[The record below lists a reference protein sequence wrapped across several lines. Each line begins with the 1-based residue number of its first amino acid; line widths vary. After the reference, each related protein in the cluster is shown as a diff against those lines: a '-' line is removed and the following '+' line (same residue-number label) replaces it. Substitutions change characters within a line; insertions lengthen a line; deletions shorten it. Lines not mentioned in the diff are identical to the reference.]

1 MTGRRRAALAVV
13 PLLALTALTACSDTD
28 EADAGT
34 SGAGGTRGTSSTP
47 EPGAGAD
54 DGPEAAARFA
64 ALPPSAI
71 EAAVLEDMSTVTT
84 LRARVRAVH
93 VGLSVDAQVA
103 LDEDG
108 GCLGTLAVD
117 GGTAEV
123 LRRGEGAEQELY
135 GSFDAPLLVAAGYPA
150 GRADAAVAAAA
161 DRWVR
166 LDPASDLAGVALV
179 CTAVEDARDARLLG
193 GEDAATEVTGL
204 EQVDG
209 RPVVGIERTVA
220 TGTASLLVAATG
232 DHRFVQL
239 VTSRDG
245 SPATVDELVYDEE
258 VVVPDPAVRGT
269 VPAVEVGLG

>member
-1 MTGRRRAALAVV
+1 MTGRRRAALAAV
-13 PLLALTALTACSDTD
+13 PLLALTGLTACSDGD

-34 SGAGGTRGTSSTP
+34 PGRSSATGTP

-54 DGPEAAARFA
+54 EGPEAAARFA
-64 ALPPSAI
+64 ALPPSAV

-84 LRARVRAVH
+84 VRARVQAVH

-108 GCLGTLAVD
+108 DCLGTLAVD

-135 GSFDAPLLVAAGYPA
+135 GSFDATLLLAAGYSTA
-150 GRADAAVAAAA
+150 QADAAVAAAA

-166 LDPASDLAGVALV
+166 LDPASDLADIALV
-179 CTAVEDARDARLLG
+179 CEAVEDARDARLLG
-193 GEDAATEVTGL
+193 GEDAATEITGL

-209 RPVVGIERTVA
+209 SPVLGIERTVEA
-220 TGTASLLVAATG
+220 GTAALLVAATG
-232 DHRFVQL
+232 DHRFVRL
-239 VTSRDG
+239 AIPREDE
-245 SPATVDELVYDEE
+245 PAATVDELVYDEE
-258 VVVPDPAVRGT
+258 VVVPDPASRGT
-269 VPAVEVGLG
+269 VPAAELGLG